1 MCLGW
6 INRDACGNC
15 FDLSQM
21 NLGMLKEFLG
31 KQRCYVN
38 SPFGGTKD
46 WRSKASECQDY
57 KTSPDEQKAE
67 EITGAQLKMTKLQG
81 QVMVLSL
88 QNQPHVRSYSVQQ
101 IQTNR
106 NKNK

>member
-1 MCLGW
+1 MSGL
-6 INRDACGNC
+6 
-15 FDLSQM
+15 Q
-21 NLGMLKEFLG
+21 
-31 KQRCYVN
+31 
-38 SPFGGTKD
+38 
-46 WRSKASECQDY
+46 
-57 KTSPDEQKAE
+57 TSPDEQKAE